1 MLSGH
6 IEIATYG
13 LTNLQGEP
21 TEFILKD
28 VAVLYDEMEGRPD
41 KPHRHDYFTII
52 LLEKAKGIHNVDFKA
67 YSMFDRSLFFVYPG
81 QVHQVI
87 AAEKPTGWV
96 LNFNRMFLIKNNIP
110 DKMIDDVYLFN
121 EHGETPPLPLTEEQF
136 KYYKTIVSHICE
148 YSDLQL
154 DYKSDALG
162 ALLKLLLIQSNNHC
176 SLKKTKNL
184 QSIEAGNQLV
194 RNFKQLIEQHFQD
207 WHKVSDYAEMLS
219 VTSDYLN
226 KSVKTLTGKSA
237 KEYILNRIILEA
249 KRSLLFTEL
258 TNKELA
264 YNLGF
269 EEPAHFSNFFKRY
282 SGTSPLEFRQTAR
295 QS

>member
-6 IEIATYG
+6 TEIKTYG
-13 LTNLQGEP
+13 LRDQNNEP
-21 TEFILKD
+21 VEFILKD
-28 VAVLYDEMEGRPD
+28 IATLYDRMEGKPD

-52 LLEKAKGIHNVDFKA
+52 LIEKARGVHNVDFKS
-67 YSMFDRSLFFVYPG
+67 YEMFDKSLFFIYPG

-87 AAEKPTGWV
+87 ASEKPTGWV
-96 LNFNRMFLIKNNIP
+96 LNFSRLFLVKNNIP
-110 DKMIDDVYLFN
+110 DKMIDDVYLYN
-121 EHGETPPLPLTEEQF
+121 EHGETPPLPLNDEQF
-136 KYYKTIVSHICE
+136 EYYRTIVNHISE
-148 YSDLQL
+148 YASLQL

-176 SLKKTKNL
+176 SLQKDNDPQTL
-184 QSIEAGNQLV
+184 ETGNHLV
-194 RNFKQLIEQHFQD
+194 RKFKKLIETHFNSK
-207 WHKVSDYAEMLS
+207 HKVSDYAHMLS
-219 VTSDYLN
+219 VSSDYLN

-237 KEYILNRIILEA
+237 KEYILHRIILEA

-258 TNKELA
+258 SNKELA
-264 YNLGF
+264 YQLGF

-282 SGTSPLEFRQTAR
+282 SGNSPLEFRQLAR